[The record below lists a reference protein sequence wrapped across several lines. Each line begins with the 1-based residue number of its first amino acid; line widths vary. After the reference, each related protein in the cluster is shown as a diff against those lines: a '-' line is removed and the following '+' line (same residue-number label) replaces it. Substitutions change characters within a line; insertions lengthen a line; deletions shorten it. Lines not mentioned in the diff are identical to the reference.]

1 MKKKKMEVEQE
12 EFFCYLFQVIQS
24 ILNEAQKGLFIQKPR
39 VPFPTAESIPKPWG
53 QVWNLAN

>member
-1 MKKKKMEVEQE
+1 MEVEQE

-53 QVWNLAN
+53 QV